1 MAYGRDERD
10 PRERSRFDEQERS
23 SRFDEPRDRYSRGGQ
38 GGERGFFERAG
49 DEISSWFGDDEAERR
64 REMDERS
71 RGGGRGDYRAQG
83 RDDFSEQ
90 GRARFA
96 RAEERGSRFR
106 DEAPRR
112 PYSGRP
118 ERSEMGREYGR
129 EMSGRRSEMERDQG
143 YRPMTGDYGRGSSD
157 RFRSDRYAGDR
168 FGGDRFGS
176 DRFERDAPD
185 YGRASAAV
193 ATGAT
198 APHDRNYSEWRQRQ
212 IDEIDR
218 DYDEYRRE
226 HQSKFES
233 DFSNWRSGR
242 QAKRQML
249 GQIREHMAVV
259 GSDEQ
264 MVGKVD
270 KVRGDRVILT
280 KSDSPDARHHSV
292 SCALIDRIEGDKVV
306 LDKPADEARAM
317 FGDEQRDRALYERDD
332 KREPGAHML
341 NRSFSGT
348 Y

>member
-1 MAYGRDERD
+1 MDMGYGRDDRD
-10 PRERSRFDEQERS
+10 PRERSRFFDEQRER
-23 SRFDEPRDRYSRGGQ
+23 SRFDEQRERASRGGQ
-38 GGERGFFERAG
+38 GSGERGFFERAG

-71 RGGGRGDYRAQG
+71 GSSWRGDTRSQG
-83 RDDFSEQ
+83 RDDYRDQ
-90 GRARFA
+90 GRSRFFGSDD
-96 RAEERGSRFR
+96 RGQRFR

-118 ERSEMGREYGR
+118 AERDERSRESARGTFGGRSD
-129 EMSGRRSEMERDQG
+129 MDRDRG
-143 YRPMTGDYGRGSSD
+143 YRPMTGDYGRSS
-157 RFRSDRYAGDR
+157 
-168 FGGDRFGS
+168 S

-185 YGRASAAV
+185 YGRAGAAV
-193 ATGAT
+193 ASGVA
-198 APHDRNYSEWRQRQ
+198 AAHDRHYSEWRQRQ

-233 DFSNWRSGR
+233 DFSNWRSAR
-242 QAKRQML
+242 QSKRQML
-249 GQIREHMAVV
+249 GQIREHMEVV
-259 GSDEQ
+259 GSDDQ
-264 MVGKVD
+264 AVGKVD

-280 KSDSPDARHHSV
+280 KSDSPDGQHHSV
-292 SCALIDRIEGDKVV
+292 NCAMIDRVEGDKVF
-306 LDKPADEARAM
+306 LDRKADEARAM
-317 FGDEQRDRALYERDD
+317 FGNEQRDRALYERDD

>member
-1 MAYGRDERD
+1 MAYGRDDRD
-10 PRERSRFDEQERS
+10 PRERSRFDEQRERS
-23 SRFDEPRDRYSRGGQ
+23 SRYDEQRERSSRGAQG

-71 RGGGRGDYRAQG
+71 GSSWRGDSRGQG
-83 RDDFSEQ
+83 RDDYREQ
-90 GRARFA
+90 GRSRFFA
-96 RAEERGSRFR
+96 QDERGPRYR
-106 DEAPRR
+106 DEAMRR
-112 PYSGRP
+112 PYTGRPAERDERSRDSGRG
-118 ERSEMGREYGR
+118 MFGRPD
-129 EMSGRRSEMERDQG
+129 MDRDRG
-143 YRPMTGDYGRGSSD
+143 YRPMTGDYGRSS
-157 RFRSDRYAGDR
+157 
-168 FGGDRFGS
+168 S

-185 YGRASAAV
+185 YGRAGAAV
-193 ATGAT
+193 AAGAT
-198 APHDRNYSEWRQRQ
+198 AAHDRHYSEWRQRQ

-233 DFSNWRSGR
+233 DFSNWRSAR
-242 QAKRQML
+242 QSKRQML
-249 GQIREHMAVV
+249 GQIREHMEVV

-264 MVGKVD
+264 TVGKVD

-280 KSDSPDARHHSV
+280 RSDSPDGQHHSIN
-292 SCALIDRIEGDKVV
+292 CAMIDRVEGDKVF
-306 LDKPADEARAM
+306 LDRKADEAKAM
-317 FGDEQRDRALYERDD
+317 FGNEQRDRALYERDD